1 MSKHSTPT
9 TKNNPPVAPPMSSA
23 VLPNSA
29 TTARLIHGLPCPKCG
44 RVLRAS
50 DFELTD
56 DSVRIVCAGDGCGRL
71 ILEIEL

>member
-1 MSKHSTPT
+1 VSAYSTPA
-9 TKNNPPVAPPMSSA
+9 TKNNPPVVPRMSSA

-29 TTARLIHGLPCPKCG
+29 TTARLIGGLPCPNCG
-44 RVLRAS
+44 RILRAS
-50 DFELTD
+50 DFELTS